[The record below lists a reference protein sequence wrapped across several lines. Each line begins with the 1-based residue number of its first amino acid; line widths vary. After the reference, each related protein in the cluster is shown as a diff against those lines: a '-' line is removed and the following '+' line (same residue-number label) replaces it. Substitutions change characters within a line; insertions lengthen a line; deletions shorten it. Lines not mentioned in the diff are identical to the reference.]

1 MLAPE
6 PHDPRTRRRR
16 QRCTHRAVQVALLR
30 QAVRAA
36 VRAADL
42 LDLPRPPL
50 VRRER
55 AVVGRAIC
63 RNDGTEQAL
72 RVHATQEQERGGGQ
86 TTHLPPVTLLLSA
99 QVCAQETRGTAFKP
113 NPGPGTRMRGSAES
127 HSHATG
133 SHSCAPEDDES

>member
-6 PHDPRTRRRR
+6 PHDPRRRRRR
-16 QRCTHRAVQVALLR
+16 QRRTHRAVQVALLR

-55 AVVGRAIC
+55 ALVGRATC

-72 RVHATQEQERGGGQ
+72 RVHATRLEQERGGGQ
-86 TTHLPPVTLLLSA
+86 ATHLPPVMLLLGRHSA
-99 QVCAQETRGTAFKP
+99 QVCAQETR
-113 NPGPGTRMRGSAES
+113 RDSV
-127 HSHATG
+127 
-133 SHSCAPEDDES
+133 

>member
-6 PHDPRTRRRR
+6 PHDPRRRRRR
-16 QRCTHRAVQVALLR
+16 QRRTHRAVQVALLR

-55 AVVGRAIC
+55 ALVGRATC

-86 TTHLPPVTLLLSA
+86 ATHLPPVMLLLGRHSA
-99 QVCAQETRGTAFKP
+99 QVCAQETR
-113 NPGPGTRMRGSAES
+113 RDSV
-127 HSHATG
+127 
-133 SHSCAPEDDES
+133 